1 MLKDTIWIMVKQELV
16 MQIEQLA
23 SFIHSSICLLF
34 MPVQHSLILAPP
46 SLSEHLSDK

>member
-1 MLKDTIWIMVKQELV
+1 MLKDTILIMAKQKLI
-16 MQIEQLA
+16 MQIERLA

-34 MPVQHSLILAPP
+34 MSVQRSLILAPP

>member
-1 MLKDTIWIMVKQELV
+1 MLKDTILIMAKQKLV
-16 MQIEQLA
+16 IQIERLA
-23 SFIHSSICLLF
+23 SVIQSSICLLF

>member
-1 MLKDTIWIMVKQELV
+1 MLKDTILIMAKQKLV
-16 MQIEQLA
+16 MQIERLA